1 MNIKQII
8 LDRVEYTEIGKK
20 LINEQRSRLIL
31 FAVFSF
37 LLNFLYAVYNGAL
50 GIINQSIWFVTL
62 CAYYVILSTMRLSA
76 VLCERQHRNTSSKKI
91 AYFVMKLC
99 GALFVLLS
107 FVLAGV
113 IYISQ
118 SRNIATK
125 HDEIVMITIA
135 TYVFYKITLTIIKAI
150 KQRKDASPLLHVIR
164 CIGYAEVLASVLTL
178 QRSMLISFG
187 EMNNADIRTMNL
199 LTGSAVCLLIL
210 TLGVALII
218 KTVAESKNNAPST
231 L

>member
-76 VLCERQHRNTSSKKI
+76 VLCE
-91 AYFVMKLC
+91 
-99 GALFVLLS
+99 
-107 FVLAGV
+107 
-113 IYISQ
+113 
-118 SRNIATK
+118 
-125 HDEIVMITIA
+125 
-135 TYVFYKITLTIIKAI
+135 
-150 KQRKDASPLLHVIR
+150 
-164 CIGYAEVLASVLTL
+164 
-178 QRSMLISFG
+178 
-187 EMNNADIRTMNL
+187 
-199 LTGSAVCLLIL
+199 
-210 TLGVALII
+210 
-218 KTVAESKNNAPST
+218 
-231 L
+231 

>member
-1 MNIKQII
+1 M
-8 LDRVEYTEIGKK
+8 
-20 LINEQRSRLIL
+20 
-31 FAVFSF
+31 
-37 LLNFLYAVYNGAL
+37 
-50 GIINQSIWFVTL
+50 
-62 CAYYVILSTMRLSA
+62 ILSTMRLSA
-76 VLCERQHRNTSSKKI
+76 VLCERQNRNTSSNEI
-91 AYFVMKLC
+91 AYFLMKLC

-107 FVLAGV
+107 FVLAEV

-118 SRNIATK
+118 SRNITTK